1 VNARRRAGLT
11 FIAALIVA
19 TAAPA
24 TRLLADQ
31 APIKIGIIFSYTGNG
46 ATPWGGRS
54 LDAVIA
60 AFQKTYGDTVAGRK
74 VVIVRRD
81 DTGIAPDVAKRQAQE
96 LIVQDGVD
104 ILAGT
109 TVTPNAISV
118 GDVSTQSK
126 KPFLVFSAAT
136 AGIIAKN
143 PYVSRWGHTNTQITV
158 PLAKFALKSGLKTAY
173 ALFQDYGPGI
183 DAGKTFEDT
192 FTAGGGKMLGE
203 VRVPITNVDYSAYV
217 QRVRDAHPQA
227 LFVFLNPAGGSA
239 EFLRACK
246 DAGFAK
252 AGIKILATGEI
263 VEENNLPNIGDA
275 ALGVVS
281 GFEYSRVH
289 DSNLNRQFIRAF
301 NAADTSGDQ
310 PDFGDVAEWDALAA
324 IYRALEA
331 QKGNADPDKLMESIK
346 GMKFE
351 SPRGPIE
358 IDPQTR
364 EITQNVYIRRVER
377 RNGILANYEIAV
389 YPMVNAAGQ

>member
-1 VNARRRAGLT
+1 VNARRIGVASALAG
-11 FIAALIVA
+11 ALLVSA
-19 TAAPA
+19 TA
-24 TRLLADQ
+24 ADQ
-31 APIKIGIIFSYTGNG
+31 APIKIGIVFSYTGNG
-46 ATPWGGRS
+46 STAWGGRS
-54 LDAVIA
+54 LDAVVA
-60 AFQKTYGDTVAGRK
+60 AFQKTFGDTIAGRK
-74 VVIVRRD
+74 VVIVKRD

-96 LIVQDGVD
+96 LIVQEGVD
-104 ILAGT
+104 VLAGT
-109 TVTPNAISV
+109 TVTPNAIAV

-143 PYVSRWGHTNTQITV
+143 PYVARFGHTNTQITV
-158 PLAKFALKSGLKTAY
+158 PLAKYARKAGIKTAF

-217 QRVRDAHPQA
+217 QRVKDAHPEA

-239 EFLRACK
+239 EFLHACR

-275 ALGVVS
+275 ALGVIS

-289 DSNLNRQFIRAF
+289 ASEANRRFVRAF
-301 NAADTSGDQ
+301 IAADGSGDQ
-310 PDFGDVAEWDALAA
+310 PDFGDVAEWDALTA

-346 GMKFE
+346 GMTFE
-351 SPRGPIE
+351 SPRGPVT

-377 RNGILANYEIAV
+377 RNGVLANYEIAV
-389 YPMVNAAGQ
+389 YPMVNSAGQ

>member
-1 VNARRRAGLT
+1 MNAARITVAS
-11 FIAALIVA
+11 ALAVA
-19 TAAPA
+19 VLATSTAA
-24 TRLLADQ
+24 DQ
-31 APIKIGIIFSYTGNG
+31 GPLKIGIIFSYTGNG
-46 ATPWGGRS
+46 STAWGGRS
-54 LDAVIA
+54 NDAVAA
-60 AFQKTYGDTVAGRK
+60 AFQKMYGDTIAGRK
-74 VVIVRRD
+74 VVILKRD

-96 LIVQDGVD
+96 LIVQEGVD
-104 ILAGT
+104 VLAGT
-109 TVTPNAISV
+109 TVTPNAIAV

-126 KPFLVFSAAT
+126 KPFLVFNAAT
-136 AGIIAKN
+136 AGIIAKD
-143 PYVSRWGHTNTQITV
+143 PYTSRFGHTNTQITV
-158 PLAKFALKSGLKTAY
+158 PLAKYALKAGIKTAFALY
-173 ALFQDYGPGI
+173 QDYGPGI

-217 QRVRDAHPQA
+217 QRVKDAHPEA

-239 EFLRACK
+239 EFLRACR

-263 VEENNLPNIGDA
+263 VDENNLPNIGDA

-289 DSNLNRQFIRAF
+289 ASEANRRFTRAF
-301 NAADTSGDQ
+301 AAADTSGDQ
-310 PDFGDVAEWDALAA
+310 PDFGDVAEWDALTA

-331 QKGNADPDKLMESIK
+331 QKGNADPDKFMESIK

-351 SPRGPIE
+351 GPRGPIE

-377 RNGILANYEIAV
+377 RNGVLANYEIAV